1 MTDANQNDS
10 GGDTSPNPAADGKPA
25 GPITETACLQLGWS
39 MQRLYRARLRRESAD
54 GKLPDRLPGLKR
66 LTSASRAELD
76 LKRAQT
82 CLSGV
87 AKARAWET
95 ARTPTLDVIEERL
108 VAFKPTADP
117 TPTDDVEGMI
127 ESFRKAVL
135 DSHIELLTAM
145 TGAGASYGKAYNLGR
160 ALADTCRPNQEPD
173 DLRGSFDP
181 YRLKQLQQWLDD
193 LATVL
198 PSHAAKAV
206 VRSLSWWRDTVYLRD
221 DTDEGKRRRQ
231 LVGSMRT
238 DAPQLRHKVRFNPK
252 VGSTSPSGDMSALLP
267 ALERQGDLW
276 RVVLTAEKNPLDLLT
291 PDDYLV
297 AAKRAVAG
305 GKKLALRSLAA
316 APLTALVTLLFFTG
330 FLAAVLWIV
339 YNSDAAGGGK
349 LAGYLVAIG
358 GYLGS
363 LGRVAMPRLKSAGV
377 AVEQPLWQ
385 AALDYV
391 AAEAVSLPPVGLP
404 DPSGWSGLI
413 SLATDPVTGARNQPD
428 GKATTLT
435 SDAGNSEFSH

>member
-1 MTDANQNDS
+1 MTTDASQNDS
-10 GGDTSPNPAADGKPA
+10 GGDTASNPAVAGKPA

-54 GKLPDRLPGLKR
+54 SKLPDRLPGLKR

-76 LKRAQT
+76 LKRART
-82 CLSGV
+82 CLNSV
-87 AKARAWET
+87 AKALAWET
-95 ARTPTLDVIEERL
+95 AQTFAIDVIEDRL
-108 VAFKPTADP
+108 AAFKPAADP
-117 TPTDDVEGMI
+117 TPTDDLEGLI
-127 ESFRKAVL
+127 GRFRKAVL

-160 ALADTCRPNQEPD
+160 ALADTCRPNQKPD
-173 DLRGSFDP
+173 DLRRSFDP

-221 DTDEGKRRRQ
+221 DTDEGERRRQ
-231 LVGSMRT
+231 LVGSVRT
-238 DAPQLRHKVRFNPK
+238 DAPQLRNKVWFNPK
-252 VGSTSPSGDMSALLP
+252 VGSTSPLGDMSALLQ
-267 ALERQGDLW
+267 ALERQGELW

-291 PDDYLV
+291 PNDYLV

-305 GKKLALRSLAA
+305 GRKLALRSLAA
-316 APLTALVTLLFFTG
+316 APLTALLTLLFLTG

-358 GYLGS
+358 GYFGS
-363 LGRVAMPRLKSAGV
+363 LGRVAMPRLKSAGM

-385 AALDYV
+385 DALDYV
-391 AAEAVSLPPVGLP
+391 TAEAVSLPPVGLP
-404 DPSGWSGLI
+404 DPSGWSGLV
-413 SLATDPVTGARNQPD
+413 SLATDAVTGGRRQP
-428 GKATTLT
+428 GGESTT
-435 SDAGNSEFSH
+435 